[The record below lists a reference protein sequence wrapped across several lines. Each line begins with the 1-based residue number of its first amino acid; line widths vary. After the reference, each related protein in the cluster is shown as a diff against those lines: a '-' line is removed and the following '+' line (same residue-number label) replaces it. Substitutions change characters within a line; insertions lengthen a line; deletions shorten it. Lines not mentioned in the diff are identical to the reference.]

1 MVSLLTKMKKK
12 YRSYDQAQ
20 LKQLSDIACDD
31 IESLLE
37 LLEIYDYKICDKMVT
52 MSCPI
57 HGGDNPSALNL
68 YYTGDNYRGNW
79 KCRTHQCEEIFKSSI
94 IGFVRGCLSRNNGWE
109 KEGDTTVSFKDA
121 VDFIS
126 KFTKQDLANLKV
138 CKKQKEKNAFVNSI
152 RYIKTEKEQ
161 KKNSISRSAV
171 VKNLQIP
178 SPYFLSRNFSKDTLI
193 KYDVGECNI
202 SGKPMYQRAVVPIY
216 NYDHTEMIGCS
227 GRTTT
232 EQMPKWKHSDGFR
245 AEESLYA
252 YWYAKQSIQ
261 KTGVVILVESPGNVW
276 RLDEAGIFNAVG
288 LYGSSL
294 KDKQKMILDTS
305 GAMTIITIMDND
317 EAGKK
322 ASQQIF
328 NKCNK
333 TYICKNININ
343 HADIAEMTVEEI
355 NKEIKPIIESYYI

>member
-12 YRSYDQAQ
+12 YHSYDQSQ

-31 IESLLE
+31 IENLLE
-37 LLEIYDYKICDKMVT
+37 VLDISEYKICDKMVT

-68 YYTGDNYRGNW
+68 YYVGDNYRGNW
-79 KCRTHQCEEIFKSSI
+79 KCRTHQCEEVFKSSI

-109 KEGDTTVSFKDA
+109 KEGDDTVSFKDA
-121 VDFIS
+121 IDFIS
-126 KFTKQDLANLKV
+126 NFTKQDLGSLKV
-138 CKKQKEKNAFVNSI
+138 SKKQKEKSAFVNSI
-152 RYIKTEKEQ
+152 RYIKTEPEA
-161 KKNSISRSAV
+161 KKNCISSPAV
-171 VKNLQIP
+171 IKNLDIP
-178 SPYFLSRNFSKDTLI
+178 ANYFLNRNFNQETLI

-202 SGKPMYQRAVVPIY
+202 SGKPMYNRAVVPIY

-227 GRTTT
+227 GRTTCD
-232 EQMPKWKHSDGFR
+232 QLPKWKHSDGFK

-252 YWYAKQSIQ
+252 YWYAKKHIQ
-261 KTGVVILVESPGNVW
+261 KTGVAVLVESPGNVW
-276 RLDEAGIFNAVG
+276 RLDEAGVFNAVA

-305 GAMTIITIMDND
+305 GAMTVITIMDND
-317 EAGKK
+317 EAGRK

-328 NKCNK
+328 NKCNR
-333 TYICKNININ
+333 TYICKDIIIN
-343 HADIAEMTVEEI
+343 HSDIAEMTIDEI
-355 NKEIKPIIESYYI
+355 NKQIKPIIESYYI